1 MNDKESELDKAYR
14 TNGEIVCKK
23 CCKTY
28 YEHPLCYKYVDS
40 YGDPYLNILCNGD
53 LVKL

>member
-1 MNDKESELDKAYR
+1 MDEKESKLDKAYR
-14 TNGEIVCKK
+14 ANGEIVCKK
-23 CCKTY
+23 CNKIY
-28 YEHPLCYKYVDS
+28 YEHPLCYDYVDN